1 MENKVFSTDG
11 LRSFFNIKKDTTY
24 YITAPTA
31 ENIRGA
37 DWEYSKSY
45 TKSLVAGI
53 TTTAEMTDILMRR
66 GIIGPEFEKRSN
78 ELATELSSKIDA
90 LQKSTNSQEKSE
102 LAYKV
107 ATARDE
113 LFQWNQRL
121 SAPLGNTC
129 EQISDDSR
137 LEFLTSCLIV
147 DDSGKRLW
155 ETFEDYLNEKEQS
168 LSQQARFE
176 TMLYLQGLDSKFL
189 ENTPEAVAMR
199 ELQEEASLQV
209 VKDLASMVT
218 EEPEETTET
227 TSERLNTDF
236 EAAPVLED
244 TSNTV
249 RKITKK
255 K

>member
-1 MENKVFSTDG
+1 MESKGFTTDG

-24 YITAPTA
+24 YIAAPTA
-31 ENIRGA
+31 EDIRGA

-78 ELATELSSKIDA
+78 ELATELAAKIDA
-90 LQKSTNSQEKSE
+90 LQKATNSQEKAE

-129 EQISDDSR
+129 EQIADDAR
-137 LEFLTSCLIV
+137 LEYLTSRLIV
-147 DDSGKRLW
+147 DATGKRLW
-155 ETFEDYLNEKEQS
+155 ETFENYLTENEQS
-168 LSQQARFE
+168 LAQQSRFE

-209 VKDLASMVT
+209 VKDLASLVT
-218 EEPEETTET
+218 EESDESVSDESEALEA
-227 TSERLNTDF
+227 TSD
-236 EAAPVLED
+236 
-244 TSNTV
+244 SV
-249 RKITKK
+249 RKPTKK

>member
-1 MENKVFSTDG
+1 MESKGFTTDG

-24 YITAPTA
+24 YIAAPTA
-31 ENIRGA
+31 EDIRGA

-78 ELATELSSKIDA
+78 ELATELSAKIDA
-90 LQKSTNSQEKSE
+90 LQKATNSQEKAE

-129 EQISDDSR
+129 EQIADDAR
-137 LEFLTSCLIV
+137 LEYLTSRLIV
-147 DDSGKRLW
+147 DATGKRLW
-155 ETFEDYLNEKEQS
+155 ETFENYLTENEQS
-168 LSQQARFE
+168 LAQQSRFE

-209 VKDLASMVT
+209 VKDLASLVT
-218 EEPEETTET
+218 EEPDANVSDEPEALEA
-227 TSERLNTDF
+227 TSDSIRK
-236 EAAPVLED
+236 PV
-244 TSNTV
+244 
-249 RKITKK
+249 KK

>member
-1 MENKVFSTDG
+1 MESKGFSTDG
-11 LRSFFNIKKDTTY
+11 LRSFFNIKKDTTF
-24 YITAPTA
+24 YIVSPTA
-31 ENIRGA
+31 EDIRGA

-78 ELATELSSKIDA
+78 ELATELAAKIDA
-90 LQKSTNSQEKSE
+90 LQKATNSQEKAE

-129 EQISDDSR
+129 EQIADDAR
-137 LEFLTSCLIV
+137 LEYLTSRLIV
-147 DDSGKRLW
+147 DDSGTRIW
-155 ETFEDYLNEKEQS
+155 DTFENYLTEQEQS
-168 LSQQARFE
+168 LSQQSRFE
-176 TMLYLQGLDSKFL
+176 VMLYLQGLDSKFL
-189 ENTPEAVAMR
+189 ENTPEAVAMK

-209 VKDLASMVT
+209 VKDLASMIN
-218 EEPEETTET
+218 EESEEVVAEEVALVET
-227 TSERLNTDF
+227 DSEAT
-236 EAAPVLED
+236 
-244 TSNTV
+244 
-249 RKITKK
+249 RKTTKK

>member
-1 MENKVFSTDG
+1 MESKGFSTDG
-11 LRSFFNIKKDTTY
+11 LRSFFNIRKDTTY
-24 YITAPTA
+24 YIAAPTA
-31 ENIRGA
+31 EDIRGA

-78 ELATELSSKIDA
+78 ELATELAAKIDA
-90 LQKSTNSQEKSE
+90 LQKSTNSQEKAE

-129 EQISDDSR
+129 EQIADDARLEYLTSR
-137 LEFLTSCLIV
+137 LIV
-147 DDSGKRLW
+147 SDSGKRLW
-155 ETFEDYLNEKEQS
+155 ETFENYLNENEQS
-168 LSQQARFE
+168 LSQQSRFE

-209 VKDLASMVT
+209 VKDLAALVT
-218 EEPEETTET
+218 EESDDIISEESDVLEA
-227 TSERLNTDF
+227 TSEAT
-236 EAAPVLED
+236 
-244 TSNTV
+244 
-249 RKITKK
+249 RKPTKK

>member
-1 MENKVFSTDG
+1 MESKGFSTDG
-11 LRSFFNIKKDTTY
+11 LRSFFSIKKDATFY
-24 YITAPTA
+24 VVSPTA
-31 ENIRGA
+31 EDIRGA

-78 ELATELSSKIDA
+78 ELATELAAKIDA
-90 LQKSTNSQEKSE
+90 LQKASNSQEKAE

-129 EQISDDSR
+129 EQIADDAR
-137 LEFLTSCLIV
+137 LEYLTSRLIV
-147 DDSGKRLW
+147 DNSGKRIW
-155 ETFEDYLNEKEQS
+155 DTFENYLTEQEQS
-168 LSQQARFE
+168 LAQQARFE
-176 TMLYLQGLDSKFL
+176 VMLYLQGLDSKFL
-189 ENTPEAVAMR
+189 ENTPEAIAMR

-209 VKDLASMVT
+209 VKDLTSLVN
-218 EEPEETTET
+218 EEPDEYVPEEEVLVEADPEVTRK
-227 TSERLNTDF
+227 TS
-236 EAAPVLED
+236 
-244 TSNTV
+244 
-249 RKITKK
+249 KK